1 MFKDIKYRWALIVSL
16 LIASAYLIWP
26 TYKVYS
32 LSEDEKT
39 QLGVSVMKE
48 LKEGAINLG
57 LDLQGG
63 MYVLL
68 ETDIPTLVD
77 KLAGKNTEV
86 LKDAIKEA
94 EKRSIRNQS
103 EFFNEF
109 LFVANSR
116 DLRLVR
122 NFPNLAT
129 RRDNISVVEELEN
142 QRDNAVASALEI
154 IRNRIDEFGVSEP
167 TIQKYGANRI
177 IVELAGVQDSDR
189 ARNLIQRTASLE
201 FTLVLNPQQLDAAL
215 NKLDTYLL
223 SDTTAL
229 IVEDNLVDEN
239 KNIVERDIGTSAED
253 IFIEENLLDEPTFD
267 MSTPKEILK
276 EKPFSGYIRLVPRG
290 MGVLAKEYH
299 IVKELLENPDVK
311 RKIPTS
317 GKFLWSNQ
325 LETAQN
331 EAGSI
336 IEYRQLFYV
345 SADPEISGGMVRE
358 PRATMGTAGSDVS
371 GRWVVNLSMSP
382 EGTKRWSRFT
392 GSNIDREVAIV
403 LDNKVYMAPTIRD
416 KIPTGQT
423 QVTGFADV
431 DEAKDIANVLRAGEL
446 PAPVEIIEER
456 TVGPSLGSDSVKSGR
471 NAMFFGLIG
480 VMVFMT
486 IYYKGSGILATLA
499 LLLNLVMVIA
509 VLAGLHA
516 TLTLPGIAGLIL
528 TIGMAVDANV
538 IIFERIREELA
549 LGKTVRAAIEAGYE
563 RAFITILDANVTT
576 LIAAF
581 VLAWIG
587 SGPIKG
593 FAVTLSAGILC
604 SMFTAI
610 FVTRSVFMF
619 FSERK
624 PLKSLSI

>member
-39 QLGVSVMKE
+39 ELGVSVMKE

-77 KLAGKNTEV
+77 KLAGKNTEE
-86 LKDAIKEA
+86 LKDAIREA

-103 EFFNEF
+103 DFFNEF

-116 DLRLVR
+116 DLRLIR
-122 NFPNLAT
+122 NYPNLAT
-129 RRDNISVVEELEN
+129 RRDNESVVDELKN

-201 FTLVLNPQQLDAAL
+201 FTLVLNEQWEAAL
-215 NKLDTYLL
+215 NNLDTYLL

-229 IVEDNLVDEN
+229 IVDGEIADEN
-239 KNIVERDIGTSAED
+239 ESIVASDTSASPED

-276 EKPFSGYIRLVPRG
+276 EKPFSGYLRSIPG
-290 MGVLAKEYH
+290 GIGVIAKEYH
-299 IVKELLENPDVK
+299 TIKELLENPDVK
-311 RKIPTS
+311 RKIPPS
-317 GKFLWSNQ
+317 GKFLWSNKF
-325 LETAQN
+325 ETAQD
-331 EAGSI
+331 ETGSI

-345 SADPEISGGMVRE
+345 SADPEISGGMIRE
-358 PRATMGTAGSDVS
+358 PRATMGTAGSDAS

-392 GSNIDREVAIV
+392 GANINRQVAIV
-403 LDNKVYMAPTIRD
+403 LDNKVYMAPVIQD

-431 DEAKDIANVLRAGEL
+431 NEAKDIANVLRAGEL

-456 TVGPSLGSDSVKSGR
+456 TVGPSLGSDSIKSGR
-471 NAMFFGLIG
+471 KAMFFGLIA
-480 VMVFMT
+480 VMIFMI

-509 VLAGLHA
+509 VLAGLNA

-549 LGKTVRAAIEAGYE
+549 LGKTVRAAIESGYE

-593 FAVTLSAGILC
+593 FAVTLSAGIIC

-624 PLKSLSI
+624 SLKSLSI

>member
-39 QLGVSVMKE
+39 ELGVSVMKE

-77 KLAGKNTEV
+77 KLAGKNTEE
-86 LKDAIKEA
+86 LKDAIREA

-103 EFFNEF
+103 DFFNEF

-116 DLRLVR
+116 DLRLIR
-122 NFPNLAT
+122 NYPNLAT
-129 RRDNISVVEELEN
+129 RRDNESVVDELKN

-167 TIQKYGANRI
+167 TIQKYGVNRI

-201 FTLVLNPQQLDAAL
+201 FTLVLNEQWEATL
-215 NKLDTYLL
+215 NNLDTYLL

-229 IVEDNLVDEN
+229 IVDGELADEN
-239 KNIVERDIGTSAED
+239 ESIIASDTSASPED
-253 IFIEENLLDEPTFD
+253 IFIEENLLDESTFD

-276 EKPFSGYIRLVPRG
+276 EKPFSGYLRSIPG
-290 MGVLAKEYH
+290 GIGVIAKEYH
-299 IVKELLENPDVK
+299 IIKELLENPDVK
-311 RKIPTS
+311 RNIPPS

-325 LETAQN
+325 FETAQD
-331 EAGSI
+331 ETGRI

-345 SADPEISGGMVRE
+345 SSDPEISGGMIRE
-358 PRATMGTAGSDVS
+358 PRATMGPAGSDAS

-392 GSNIDREVAIV
+392 GANINRQVAIV
-403 LDNKVYMAPTIRD
+403 LDNKVYMAPVIQD

-431 DEAKDIANVLRAGEL
+431 NEAKDIANVLRAGEL

-456 TVGPSLGSDSVKSGR
+456 TVGPSLGSDSIKSGR
-471 NAMFFGLIG
+471 KAMFFGLIA
-480 VMVFMT
+480 VMIFMI

-509 VLAGLHA
+509 VLAGLNA

-549 LGKTVRAAIEAGYE
+549 LGKTVRAAIESGYE

-593 FAVTLSAGILC
+593 FAVTLSAGIVC

>member
-26 TYKVYS
+26 TYKLYS

-39 QLGVSVMKE
+39 ELGVSVMKE

-77 KLAGKNTEV
+77 KLAGKNTEE
-86 LKDAIKEA
+86 LKDAIREA

-103 EFFNEF
+103 DFFNEF
-109 LFVANSR
+109 LLVANSR
-116 DLRLVR
+116 DLRLIR
-122 NFPNLAT
+122 NYPNLAT
-129 RRDNISVVEELEN
+129 RRDNESVVDELKN

-167 TIQKYGANRI
+167 TIQKHGVNRI
-177 IVELAGVQDSDR
+177 IVELAGVEDSDR

-201 FTLVLNPQQLDAAL
+201 FTLVLNEQWEATL
-215 NKLDTYLL
+215 NNLDTYLL

-229 IVEDNLVDEN
+229 IVDGELADEN
-239 KNIVERDIGTSAED
+239 ESIVASDTSASPED
-253 IFIEENLLDEPTFD
+253 IFIEENLLDESTFD

-276 EKPFSGYIRLVPRG
+276 EKPFSGYLRSIPG
-290 MGVLAKEYH
+290 GIGVIAKEYH
-299 IVKELLENPDVK
+299 IIKELLENPDVK
-311 RKIPTS
+311 RKIPPS

-325 LETAQN
+325 FETAQD
-331 EAGSI
+331 ETGRI

-345 SADPEISGGMVRE
+345 SADPEISGGMIRE
-358 PRATMGTAGSDVS
+358 PRATMGTAGSDAS

-392 GSNIDREVAIV
+392 GANIDRQVAIV
-403 LDNKVYMAPTIRD
+403 LDNKVYMAPVIRD

-431 DEAKDIANVLRAGEL
+431 NEAKDIANVLRAGEL

-456 TVGPSLGSDSVKSGR
+456 TVGPSLGSDSIKSGR
-471 NAMFFGLIG
+471 KAMFFGLIA
-480 VMVFMT
+480 VMIFMI

-509 VLAGLHA
+509 VLAGLNA

-549 LGKTVRAAIEAGYE
+549 LGKTVRAAIESGYE

-593 FAVTLSAGILC
+593 FAVTLSAGIVC

-619 FSERK
+619 FYERK
-624 PLKSLSI
+624 SLKSLSI

>member
-39 QLGVSVMKE
+39 ELGVSVMKE

-77 KLAGKNTEV
+77 KLAGKNTEE
-86 LKDAIKEA
+86 LKDAIREA

-103 EFFNEF
+103 DFFNEF

-116 DLRLVR
+116 DLRLIR
-122 NFPNLAT
+122 NYPNLAT
-129 RRDNISVVEELEN
+129 RRDNESVVDELKN

-201 FTLVLNPQQLDAAL
+201 FTLVLNEQWEAAL
-215 NKLDTYLL
+215 NNLDTYLL

-229 IVEDNLVDEN
+229 IVDGELADEN
-239 KNIVERDIGTSAED
+239 ESIVASDTSASPED

-276 EKPFSGYIRLVPRG
+276 EKPFSGYLRSIPG
-290 MGVLAKEYH
+290 GIGVIAKEYH
-299 IVKELLENPDVK
+299 TVKELLENPDVK
-311 RKIPTS
+311 RKIPPS

-325 LETAQN
+325 FETAQD
-331 EAGSI
+331 ETGSI

-345 SADPEISGGMVRE
+345 SADPEISGGMIRE
-358 PRATMGTAGSDVS
+358 PRATMGTAGSDAS

-392 GSNIDREVAIV
+392 GANINRQVAIV
-403 LDNKVYMAPTIRD
+403 LDNKVYMAPVIRD

-431 DEAKDIANVLRAGEL
+431 NEAKDIANVLRAGEL

-456 TVGPSLGSDSVKSGR
+456 TVGPSLGSDSIKSGR
-471 NAMFFGLIG
+471 KAMFFGLIA
-480 VMVFMT
+480 VMIFMI

-509 VLAGLHA
+509 VLAGLNA

-549 LGKTVRAAIEAGYE
+549 LGKTVRAAIESGYE

-593 FAVTLSAGILC
+593 FAVTLSAGIVC

-624 PLKSLSI
+624 SLKSLSI

>member
-1 MFKDIKYRWALIVSL
+1 MFKDIKYRWALIVLL

-39 QLGVSVMKE
+39 ELGVSVMKE

-68 ETDIPTLVD
+68 ETDIPTLVE
-77 KLAGKNTEV
+77 KLAGKKTEE

-94 EKRSIRNQS
+94 DNRSIRKQTD
-103 EFFNEF
+103 FFDEF

-116 DLRLVR
+116 NLRLVR
-122 NFPNLAT
+122 NYTNLAT
-129 RRDNISVVEELEN
+129 RRDNESVIDELKI
-142 QRDNAVASALEI
+142 QRDNAISSALEI

-167 TIQKYGANRI
+167 TIQKYGSNRI

-189 ARNLIQRTASLE
+189 ARKLIQRTASLE
-201 FTLVLNPQQLDAAL
+201 FTLVLTEQWQTALD
-215 NKLDTYLL
+215 KLDTYLL
-223 SDTTAL
+223 NDSLTAEIETELSNREEVNIEADTSA
-229 IVEDNLVDEN
+229 
-239 KNIVERDIGTSAED
+239 SAED
-253 IFIEENLLDEPTFD
+253 IFIEENLLDEPSFD
-267 MSTPKEILK
+267 ISTPEEILK
-276 EKPFSGYIRLVPRG
+276 EKPFSGYLRGVPRG
-290 MGVLAKEYH
+290 VGVIAKEFH
-299 IVKELLENPDVK
+299 TVKAILENPEVR
-311 RKIPTS
+311 RKIPRD
-317 GKFLWSNQ
+317 GKFLWGNQ
-325 LETAQN
+325 FETAQD
-331 EAGSI
+331 ETGGF
-336 IEYRQLFYV
+336 IEYRQLYYV
-345 SADPEISGGMVRE
+345 SADPEISGGMIRE
-358 PRATMGTAGSDVS
+358 PRATMGTAGTDAS
-371 GRWVVNLSMSP
+371 GQWVVNLSMSS

-392 GSNIDREVAIV
+392 GANINRQVAIV
-403 LDNKVYMAPTIRD
+403 LDDKVFMAPVIRD

-431 DEAKDIANVLRAGEL
+431 NEAKDIANVLRAGEL

-456 TVGPSLGSDSVKSGR
+456 TVGPSLGSDSVQSGR
-471 NAMFFGLIG
+471 KAMMFGLIA
-480 VMVFMT
+480 VMVFMI
-486 IYYKGSGILATLA
+486 IYYKGAGILATMA
-499 LLLNLVMVIA
+499 LILNLIMVVA
-509 VLAGLHA
+509 VLAGLNA

-538 IIFERIREELA
+538 IVFERIREELD
-549 LGKTVRAAIEAGYE
+549 LGKTVRAAIDSGYE

-593 FAVTLSAGILC
+593 FAVTLSTGIVC

-610 FVTRSVFMF
+610 FVTRTVFMF
-619 FSERK
+619 FSDRK

>member
-1 MFKDIKYRWALIVSL
+1 MKD
-16 LIASAYLIWP
+16 
-26 TYKVYS
+26 
-32 LSEDEKT
+32 
-39 QLGVSVMKE
+39 

-68 ETDIPTLVD
+68 ETDIPTLVE
-77 KLAGKNTEV
+77 KLAGKNTEE
-86 LKDAIKEA
+86 LRDAIQETN
-94 EKRSIRNQS
+94 KRSINNQTD
-103 EFFNEF
+103 FFNEF
-109 LFVANSR
+109 LFVAHSR
-116 DLRLVR
+116 ELRLFL
-122 NFPNLAT
+122 NYSNLAT
-129 RRDNISVVEELEN
+129 RRDNESVIDELKI
-142 QRDNAVASALEI
+142 QRDNAIASALEI

-189 ARNLIQRTASLE
+189 SRKLIQRTASLE
-201 FTLVLNPQQLDAAL
+201 FTLVLNEQWEATLD
-215 NKLDTYLL
+215 NLDTYLL
-223 SDTTAL
+223 SDATILTL
-229 IVEDNLVDEN
+229 DGELSDRNE
-239 KNIVERDIGTSAED
+239 NIVDVDTSASAED
-253 IFIEENLLDEPTFD
+253 IFIEENFLDEPTFD
-267 MSTPKEILK
+267 MSTPEEILK
-276 EKPFSGYIRLVPRG
+276 KNPFSGYLRAIPRG
-290 MGVLAKEYH
+290 VGVLAKEYH
-299 IVKELLENPDVK
+299 IVKELLENPDVR
-311 RKIPTS
+311 RKIPPS

-325 LETAQN
+325 FATAQD
-331 EAGSI
+331 ETGSI

-358 PRATMGTAGSDVS
+358 PRATMGVAGSDAS
-371 GRWVVNLSMSP
+371 GQWVVNLSMSP

-392 GSNIDREVAIV
+392 GANINRQVAIV
-403 LDNKVYMAPTIRD
+403 LDNKVYMAPVIRD

-423 QVTGFADV
+423 QVTGFTNV
-431 DEAKDIANVLRAGEL
+431 NEAKDIANVLRAGEL

-456 TVGPSLGSDSVKSGR
+456 TVGPSLGSDSIKSGR
-471 NAMFFGLIG
+471 QAMFFGLIA
-480 VMVFMT
+480 VMIFMI
-486 IYYKGSGILATLA
+486 IYYKGSGILATLS
-499 LLLNLVMVIA
+499 LLLNLIMVIA
-509 VLAGLHA
+509 VLAGLNA

-538 IIFERIREELA
+538 IIFERIREELT

-593 FAVTLSAGILC
+593 FAVTLSAGIIC

-619 FSERK
+619 FYERK

>member
-26 TYKVYS
+26 TYKLYS

-39 QLGVSVMKE
+39 ELGVSVMKDLTE
-48 LKEGAINLG
+48 RAINLG

-68 ETDIPTLVD
+68 ETDIPTLME
-77 KLAGKNTEV
+77 KLAGKNTEE
-86 LKDAIKEA
+86 LKDAIREA
-94 EKRSIRNQS
+94 DKRSISNQTD
-103 EFFNEF
+103 FFNEF

-116 DLRLVR
+116 NLRLVR
-122 NFPNLAT
+122 NYPNLAT
-129 RRDNISVVEELEN
+129 RRNNESVIDELEI

-189 ARNLIQRTASLE
+189 ARSLIQRTASLE
-201 FTLVLNPQQLDAAL
+201 FTLVLNEQWEAAL
-215 NKLDTYLL
+215 NNLDTYLL
-223 SDTTAL
+223 SNKTAL
-229 IVEDNLVDEN
+229 IIDGELADEN
-239 KNIVERDIGTSAED
+239 ENIVEANTSTSAED
-253 IFIEENLLDEPTFD
+253 IFIEENLLNEPIFD
-267 MSTPKEILK
+267 MTTPKEILK
-276 EKPFSGYIRLVPRG
+276 EKPFSGYLRAIPG
-290 MGVLAKEYH
+290 GVGVIAKEYH
-299 IVKELLENPDVK
+299 IIKAMLENPDLR
-311 RKIPTS
+311 RKIPPS
-317 GKFLWSNQ
+317 GKFLWSNKF
-325 LETAQN
+325 ETAQD
-331 EAGSI
+331 ETGSL

-345 SADPEISGGMVRE
+345 SADPEISGGMIRE
-358 PRATMGTAGSDVS
+358 PKATMGGAGTDAS

-392 GSNIDREVAIV
+392 GANINRQVAIV
-403 LDNKVYMAPTIRD
+403 LDNKVYMAPVIRD

-431 DEAKDIANVLRAGEL
+431 NEAKDIANVLRAGEL

-456 TVGPSLGSDSVKSGR
+456 TVGPSLGIDSVRSGR
-471 NAMFFGLIG
+471 KAMFFGIIA
-480 VMVFMT
+480 VMIFMI
-486 IYYKGSGILATLA
+486 IYYKGSGILASLA

-509 VLAGLHA
+509 ILAGLNA

-593 FAVTLSAGILC
+593 FAVTLSAGIIC